1 MTIPGCCWLKGDESA
16 DIKSAIDVQKRE
28 GSEERLCTIAMK

>member
-1 MTIPGCCWLKGDESA
+1 MSVQAYLLLKGDGSA